1 MSGNPNITEKKHPA
15 DKIKETF
22 EKLKEELK
30 TLGMILGV
38 NNDSTTQ
45 PPASSTH
52 SKESTKPDD
61 KNPYHKDVTADD
73 KKARKAAKAAEKKAR
88 AEKSVANKA
97 AAAAGS
103 TQQPQKK
110 PEQAGK
116 NQEKPKQEPKQ
127 VVPDSTAK
135 LIEENR
141 QLTKTTEQLAA
152 QMESLVVV
160 EETKTNGDL
169 KSAIKKTTGV
179 EKNVR
184 HVHNV
189 IMPSAVT
196 FDLPKNQ
203 VKIVASDSDE
213 GVASEIESTAIS
225 QLDDAT
231 CLAHIH
237 PAFLTLLAQSELE
250 KIPDVET
257 VCIKFIKAFKEFLR
271 DWTAE
276 REKNQTEASS
286 FGHDLDLAIRPQLA
300 HLTQNGHWPLP
311 FALGNTVRLLKRTI
325 KRVDDQTNAECGET
339 LQNYLEDTLSIN
351 FSSAYKAISQ
361 LLVRKIRQFK
371 KVVVFDWCPVVN
383 HVLLDAREQI
393 EDMQLT
399 VIDANSSGRGT
410 RHVKSFVD
418 RGYNVKYVT
427 MKGASWASRDGAVLI
442 LGCSAIFANGA
453 VAAQKGALAS
463 VLTANHYNI
472 PVIVVAE
479 HFKFI
484 DKGQVYQRVALLGR
498 QNIEFIQSDLVT
510 AVVTDLRILGPTSAP
525 AVLKAKALT
534 DMA

>member
-1 MSGNPNITEKKHPA
+1 MSEHSSDTEKIRHV
-15 DKIKETF
+15 DNIKRTF
-22 EKLKEELK
+22 EKLNNELRL
-30 TLGMILGV
+30 LGMVLGV
-38 NNDSTTQ
+38 EKEPTLSPA
-45 PPASSTH
+45 PPKAAESSGK
-52 SKESTKPDD
+52 SDEKSQ
-61 KNPYHKDVTADD
+61 YHKDVTAED

-97 AAAAGS
+97 AAATGS
-103 TQQPQKK
+103 SQQQKNSNQT
-110 PEQAGK
+110 EK
-116 NQEKPKQEPKQ
+116 NQEKKQKDQNAAPSE
-127 VVPDSTAK
+127 STVK
-135 LIEENR
+135 LAEENER
-141 QLTKTTEQLAA
+141 LTKASEQLATR
-152 QMESLVVV
+152 MENIVIV
-160 EETKTNGDL
+160 EDNKSNGNL
-169 KSAIKKTTGV
+169 KSAIRKHSDVTN
-179 EKNVR
+179 NVR

-189 IMPSAVT
+189 KLPSGVN

-213 GVASEIESTAIS
+213 GIATEIESTAVS

-237 PAFLTLLAQSELE
+237 PAFLTLLASADHE

-257 VCIKFIKAFKEFLR
+257 VCIKFIEAFKEFLR

-276 REKNQTEASS
+276 REKNHTSASTY
-286 FGHDLDLAIRPQLA
+286 GHDLDLAIRPQLA

-325 KRVDDQTNAECGET
+325 KKTDDSTNNKCEET
-339 LQNYLEDTLSIN
+339 LQLYLEDTLAIN
-351 FSSAYKAISQ
+351 FSHAYKAISQ
-361 LLVRKIRQFK
+361 LLVRKIKNFK

-383 HVLLDAREQI
+383 YVLLDAREQI
-393 EDMQLT
+393 PEMQLS
-399 VIDANSSGRGT
+399 VIDANASGRGR

-427 MKGASWASRDGAVLI
+427 MKGASWASQSGGVLI

-453 VAAQKGALAS
+453 VAAQKGAVAA
-463 VLTANHYNI
+463 VLCANHYNI

>member
-1 MSGNPNITEKKHPA
+1 
-15 DKIKETF
+15 
-22 EKLKEELK
+22 
-30 TLGMILGV
+30 MILGV
-38 NNDSTTQ
+38 KNNENPA
-45 PPASSTH
+45 PPAASGSPKA
-52 SKESTKPDD
+52 SDEAPKSE
-61 KNPYHKDVTADD
+61 YHKEVTAED

-88 AEKSVANKA
+88 AEKSQANKA
-97 AAAAGS
+97 AAASGA
-103 TQQPQKK
+103 PAQK
-110 PEQAGK
+110 
-116 NQEKPKQEPKQ
+116 QEKPQKSAPK
-127 VVPDSTAK
+127 PSENTEK
-135 LIEENR
+135 ELIEER
-141 QLTKTTEQLAA
+141 DRLKKETEQLDA
-152 QMESLVVV
+152 QMEKLIIV
-160 EETKTNGDL
+160 EDNKVNGDL
-169 KSAIKKTTGV
+169 KSAIKKSNGV
-179 EKNVR
+179 EKNVG

-203 VKIVASDSDE
+203 VKIVASASDSDE

-237 PAFLTLLAQSELE
+237 PAFLTLLATAEME

-257 VCIKFIKAFKEFLR
+257 VCIKFIQAFKEFLR
-271 DWTAE
+271 DWSAE
-276 REKNQTEASS
+276 REKTHSDVS
-286 FGHDLDLAIRPQLA
+286 TYGHDLDLAIRPQLA

-325 KRVDDQTNAECGET
+325 KRVEEET
-339 LQNYLEDTLSIN
+339 TADCEEALQQYLEDTLAIN
-351 FSSAYKAISQ
+351 FSHAYKAISQ

-383 HVLLDAREQI
+383 YVLLDAKTQI
-393 EDMQLT
+393 SDMQLS
-399 VIDANSSGRGT
+399 VIDANNGGRGT
-410 RHVKSFVD
+410 RHVKSFVE

-427 MKGASWASRDGAVLI
+427 MKGASWASQDGAVLI

-453 VAAQKGALAS
+453 VAAQKGALAA
-463 VLTANHYNI
+463 VLCANHYNI

-484 DKGQVYQRVALLGR
+484 DKGHVYQRVALLGR
-498 QNIEFIQSDLVT
+498 QNIEVIQSDLVS

>member
-1 MSGNPNITEKKHPA
+1 
-15 DKIKETF
+15 
-22 EKLKEELK
+22 
-30 TLGMILGV
+30 MILGV
-38 NNDSTTQ
+38 KSENNQQVVPPTTAEE
-45 PPASSTH
+45 PAQG
-52 SKESTKPDD
+52 ED
-61 KNPYHKDVTADD
+61 KNQYHKDVTAED

-103 TQQPQKK
+103 TQNQGQKK
-110 PEQAGK
+110 
-116 NQEKPKQEPKQ
+116 EKPPKEHSA
-127 VVPDSTAK
+127 VPSESTTK
-135 LIEENR
+135 LIEENA

-152 QMESLVVV
+152 KMETLVIEDVKINGSL
-160 EETKTNGDL
+160 KP
-169 KSAIKKTTGV
+169 AIKKSTGV

-189 IMPSAVT
+189 IMPSVVT

-203 VKIVASDSDE
+203 TKTLPSASDSDE
-213 GVASEIESTAIS
+213 AVASEIESTAIA

-231 CLAHIH
+231 SFVHIH
-237 PAFLTLLAQSELE
+237 PAFLTLMAKAELE

-257 VCIKFIKAFKEFLR
+257 VCIQFIAAFKEFLR
-271 DWTAE
+271 DWTVE
-276 REKNQTEASS
+276 REKNNINAST

-300 HLTQNGHWPLP
+300 HMTQNGHWPLP

-325 KRVDDQTNAECGET
+325 KRLEESTNMKCEEE
-339 LQNYLEDTLSIN
+339 LQVYLEDTLAIN
-351 FSSAYKAISQ
+351 FCHAYKAISQ
-361 LLVRKIRQFK
+361 LLVRKIQQFK

-383 HVLLDAREQI
+383 HVLLEAKQQI
-393 EDMQLT
+393 PDMQLS
-399 VIDANSSGRGT
+399 VIDANSNGRGT

-418 RGYNVKYVT
+418 QGYNVKYVT
-427 MKGASWASRDGAVLI
+427 MKGASWASLASGVLI

-453 VAAQKGALAS
+453 VAARKGALAV
-463 VLTANHYNI
+463 VLCANHYNI

-498 QNIEFIQSDLVT
+498 QNIECIQSDLVT

>member
-1 MSGNPNITEKKHPA
+1 
-15 DKIKETF
+15 
-22 EKLKEELK
+22 
-30 TLGMILGV
+30 MILGV
-38 NNDSTTQ
+38 KNDSGQ
-45 PPASSTH
+45 PPATATPTEGSPKT
-52 SKESTKPDD
+52 DD
-61 KNPYHKDVTADD
+61 KNPYHKEVTADD

-97 AAAAGS
+97 AAVSGNA
-103 TQQPQKK
+103 QQQKK
-110 PEQAGK
+110 PEPAEK
-116 NQEKPKQEPKQ
+116 NQQKPKAESKSAP
-127 VVPDSTAK
+127 SESEAK
-135 LIEENR
+135 LIEESKR
-141 QLTKTTEQLAA
+141 LTLVTEQLTA
-152 QMESLVVV
+152 QMESLVIVQESNV
-160 EETKTNGDL
+160 NGDL
-169 KSAIKKTTGV
+169 KPAIRKTSGV
-179 EKNVR
+179 EKNIR

-203 VKIVASDSDE
+203 VKIVASASDSDE
-213 GVASEIESTAIS
+213 GVATDIESTAVF

-231 CLAHIH
+231 CLSHIH
-237 PAFLTLLAQSELE
+237 PAFLTLLAKADME

-257 VCIKFIKAFKEFLR
+257 VCIKFIEAFKDFLR

-276 REKNQTEASS
+276 REKNQTDAAT

-325 KRVDDQTNAECGET
+325 KRVDDETNAECGET
-339 LQNYLEDTLSIN
+339 LQLYLDDTLSIN
-351 FSSAYKAISQ
+351 FSAAYKAISQ
-361 LLVRKIRQFK
+361 LLVRKIKQFK

-393 EDMQLT
+393 EEMQLT
-399 VIDANSSGRGT
+399 VIDANNSGRGT

-418 RGYNVKYVT
+418 RGYNAKYVS
-427 MKGASWASRDGAVLI
+427 MKGASWASKDGAVLI

-453 VAAQKGALAS
+453 VAAQKGALAA
-463 VLTANHYNI
+463 VLCANHYNI